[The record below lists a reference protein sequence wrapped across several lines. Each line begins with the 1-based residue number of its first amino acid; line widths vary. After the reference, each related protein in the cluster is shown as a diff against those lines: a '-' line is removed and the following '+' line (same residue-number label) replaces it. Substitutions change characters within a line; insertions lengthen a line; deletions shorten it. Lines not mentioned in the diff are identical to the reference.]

1 MVESIY
7 AGRGAPKKQEPPLPE
22 PVEPH
27 FRKSSGYIPSA
38 GLKAAVDVAM
48 ILGQP
53 LLLTGEPGTGKT
65 TLARAVADELFDGR
79 YLDMQVKSGT
89 NRTDLL
95 YRIDDLGRFR
105 DAQPQRATKP
115 TIEYVEFQP

>member
-7 AGRGAPKKQEPPLPE
+7 AGVGQATREPVLPE

-27 FRKSSGYIPSA
+27 FRKSSGYIPSPA
-38 GLKAAVDVAM
+38 LKAAVDVAM

-65 TLARAVADELFDGR
+65 TLARAVADELFNGR
-79 YLDMQVKSGT
+79 YLDMQVKSST
-89 NRTDLL
+89 SRTDLL
-95 YRIDDLGRFR
+95 YRIDEL
-105 DAQPQRATKP
+105 
-115 TIEYVEFQP
+115 